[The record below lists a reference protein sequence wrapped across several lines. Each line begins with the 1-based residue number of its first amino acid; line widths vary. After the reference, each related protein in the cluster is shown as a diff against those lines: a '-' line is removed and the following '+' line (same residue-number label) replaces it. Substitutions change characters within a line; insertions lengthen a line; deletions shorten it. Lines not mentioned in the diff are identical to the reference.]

1 MTDSN
6 NKDSNTSKDV
16 VIALKAIVRS
26 INPILEDI
34 RANSTKRNLQ
44 TTDANKVILKEIA
57 YKLRKIKNDMI
68 TLYHPIETIQSRLK
82 WNNSIKTIQ
91 LNILIITIF
100 KLGMDKKTI
109 KIKR

>member
-82 WNNSIKTIQ
+82 
-91 LNILIITIF
+91 
-100 KLGMDKKTI
+100 
-109 KIKR
+109 

>member
-6 NKDSNTSKDV
+6 NKDSNISNLSFKNSAGMDV
-16 VIALKAIVRS
+16 VRALKDIVKS

-82 WNNSIKTIQ
+82 
-91 LNILIITIF
+91 
-100 KLGMDKKTI
+100 
-109 KIKR
+109 